1 VLRLASLWLTV
12 LLVGDRDAAWGS
24 GGTLF
29 SGGAIFSGDEVFSGI
44 TVFSDDGGRM
54 WWSSKRGYR
63 R

>member
-12 LLVGDRDAAWGS
+12 LLVGDRDAARGS
-24 GGTLF
+24 G
-29 SGGAIFSGDEVFSGI
+29 SAIFSGDEVFSGI